1 MVMEYPDLKKP
12 FYGADEQG
20 RTYLFL
26 DVEQLTTTNILKGV
40 DIRNDNAILIS
51 PKYLKK

>member
-1 MVMEYPDLKKP
+1 MVKEYPDLKKP

-26 DVEQLTTTNILKGV
+26 DVEQLTTTNILK
-40 DIRNDNAILIS
+40 AWILETTTQF
-51 PKYLKK
+51 